1 MAANVGGNSDR
12 NETNQEA
19 NNAGATTPGPGGG
32 IGGGLFL
39 RSKLRSALN
48 SSNDIISSI
57 SNRLSLL
64 SHTSASSQTS
74 EAPPQLPTTPPEQQQ
89 TLATR
94 EWVEG
99 ACAAIAS
106 ADVECDVPGT
116 PESRNSL
123 TVTKFKVLSL
133 GMLSIKLKELVMN
146 TGKLK
151 LLIGI

>member
-1 MAANVGGNSDR
+1 MAANVGGNTEGNILHED
-12 NETNQEA
+12 A
-19 NNAGATTPGPGGG
+19 NNAGTATPGPGGG
-32 IGGGLFL
+32 IASGLFL
-39 RSKLRSALN
+39 RSKLRSALS

-106 ADVECDVPGT
+106 SEIECDMPGNICQFILQD
-116 PESRNSL
+116 PSCAWANS
-123 TVTKFKVLSL
+123 S
-133 GMLSIKLKELVMN
+133 
-146 TGKLK
+146 
-151 LLIGI
+151 